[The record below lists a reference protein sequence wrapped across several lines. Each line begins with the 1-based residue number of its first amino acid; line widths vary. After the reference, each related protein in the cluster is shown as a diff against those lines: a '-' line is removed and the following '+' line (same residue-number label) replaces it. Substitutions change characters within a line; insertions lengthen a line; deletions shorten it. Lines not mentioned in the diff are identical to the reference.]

1 MTQALH
7 TSSPTRLSPRPLVLA
22 LLLGVAVLCYADRYL
37 LAGLAQPIKR
47 EFGLSDSVL
56 GVLLG
61 PAFALLY
68 TILGVP
74 AARLADRTS
83 RVAVAAG
90 GCMLWSVF
98 TALTALAHDP
108 LVLGIARV
116 GVGIGEAAYQAPVM
130 ALIAA
135 YFPPHQRGRALSLM
149 ACAIYIGQMSGMAGG
164 PAIAAAHGWR
174 TPFAVLGC
182 VGLAVGL
189 AAWLLIRE
197 PPRDAL
203 PAGQVQNESLI
214 ALARRLVR
222 ARSWLLLT
230 AGMGLGSF
238 SGVSFG
244 LWGPTLFE
252 RAYGLTTQA
261 AGAAFGVPFGL
272 AGLTGTLCYGFV
284 SDRLGRGGSARP
296 LQLAAAA
303 LGVATCCILAI
314 TWVPSLGY
322 AQLLAIPSGL
332 LGGGWSVG
340 IFVGF
345 QYILPE
351 RHRAAGTAIALL
363 AIGLI
368 GNLAGPWVA
377 GMLSDLFGGGLNGLR
392 LSLSLVIP
400 AGLIGA
406 WAMWRASSL
415 LDADRR
421 ALAGEA

>member
-1 MTQALH
+1 M
-7 TSSPTRLSPRPLVLA
+7 LA

-47 EFGLSDSVL
+47 EFGLSDTVL

-90 GCMLWSVF
+90 GCLLWSLF

-116 GVGIGEAAYQAPVM
+116 GVGIGEGAYQAPVM
-130 ALIAA
+130 ALVAA
-135 YFPPHQRGRALSLM
+135 YFPPVQRGRALGLM

-174 TPFAVLGC
+174 TPFAMLGGA
-182 VGLAVGL
+182 GLAMGL
-189 AAWLLIRE
+189 ATWLLVRE
-197 PPRDAL
+197 PAREAAP
-203 PAGQVQNESLI
+203 PGQAAAEGLLTLS
-214 ALARRLVR
+214 RRLVR
-222 ARSWLLLT
+222 SRSWVLLT
-230 AGMGLGSF
+230 VGLALGSF

-261 AGAAFGVPFGL
+261 AGAAFGVPFGIS
-272 AGLTGTLCYGFV
+272 GLLGTLGYGFV
-284 SDRLGRGGSARP
+284 SDRLGRGGSGRP
-296 LQLAAAA
+296 LRLAATA
-303 LGVATCCILAI
+303 LTVATGCIFAI
-314 TWVPSLGY
+314 TWVPQLRF
-322 AQLLAIPSGL
+322 AQALAVPSGL

-340 IFVGF
+340 VFVGF
-345 QYILPE
+345 QHILPE
-351 RHRAAGTAIALL
+351 RHRASGTAIALL
-363 AIGLI
+363 AVGLVA
-368 GNLAGPWVA
+368 NLSGPWAA
-377 GMLSDLFGGGLNGLR
+377 GALSDAFGGGLAGLR
-392 LSLSLVIP
+392 HSLTLLIP
-400 AGLIGA
+400 TGLIGA
-406 WAMWRASSL
+406 AAMWRASGL

-421 ALAGEA
+421 KLAEAI

>member
-1 MTQALH
+1 M
-7 TSSPTRLSPRPLVLA
+7 LA

-47 EFGLSDSVL
+47 EFGLSDTVL

-98 TALTALAHDP
+98 TALTAFAHDP

-164 PAIAAAHGWR
+164 PAIAAASSWR
-174 TPFAVLGC
+174 TPFALLGG
-182 VGLAVGL
+182 VGLAMGL

-197 PPRDAL
+197 PARERLPQAQTADQSL
-203 PAGQVQNESLI
+203 PALT
-214 ALARRLVR
+214 RRLIR
-222 ARSWLLLT
+222 APSWLLLT
-230 AGMGLGSF
+230 VGLGLGSF

-244 LWGPTLFE
+244 LWGPALFE

-284 SDRLGRGGSARP
+284 SDRLGRGGSHRP
-296 LQLAAAA
+296 LRLAAGA
-303 LGVATCCILAI
+303 LAVATCCIFAI
-314 TWVPSLGY
+314 TWVPELRT

-345 QYILPE
+345 QHILPE
-351 RHRAAGTAIALL
+351 RHRASGTAIALL
-363 AIGLI
+363 AVGLV
-368 GNLAGPWVA
+368 GNLSGPWAA
-377 GMLSDLFGGGLNGLR
+377 GVLSDAFGGGLSGLR
-392 LSLSLVIP
+392 LALTLVIP
-400 AGLIGA
+400 TGLIGA
-406 WAMWRASSL
+406 AAMWRASSL
-415 LDADRR
+415 LDADRQR
-421 ALAGEA
+421 LSNL